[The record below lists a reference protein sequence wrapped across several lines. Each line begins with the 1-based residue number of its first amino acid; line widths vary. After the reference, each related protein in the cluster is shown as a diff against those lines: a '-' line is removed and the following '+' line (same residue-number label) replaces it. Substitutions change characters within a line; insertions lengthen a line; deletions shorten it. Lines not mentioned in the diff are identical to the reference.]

1 MAEVWN
7 RKQRRKMSRYG
18 IGQDAL
24 NQGIDAAWKRAEE
37 STYRAAFA
45 AMILALYQVYHFPK
59 ECITDLARETMK
71 RINGA
76 DCASQLVDAV
86 KQATGFD
93 VDEPLDEFESVEIK
107 VD

>member
-1 MAEVWN
+1 MAWN
-7 RKQRRKMSRYG
+7 RAQRRQMSKYG
-18 IGQDAL
+18 LGEEEMKKRL
-24 NQGIDAAWKRAEE
+24 NEAWNKAEE
-37 STYRAAFA
+37 ASYRTAFA

-76 DCASQLVDAV
+76 FCASELVDAV